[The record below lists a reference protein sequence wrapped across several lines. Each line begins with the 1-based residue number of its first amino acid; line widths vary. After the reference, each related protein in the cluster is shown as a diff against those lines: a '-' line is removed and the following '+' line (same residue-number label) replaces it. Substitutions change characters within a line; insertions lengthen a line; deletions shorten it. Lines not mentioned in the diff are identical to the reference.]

1 MKVLLTGS
9 AGFIASFVARRLL
22 ERGDE
27 VVGLDN
33 INGYYDTALKYGRLK
48 EAGIREEEV
57 DWYKLTPSHTYERY
71 RFIRMNLED
80 RQAMRMLFANE
91 GFDAVVNLAAQAGV
105 RYSITNPYAYVESNL
120 DGFINVLEGCRHHQV
135 SHLVYA
141 SSSSVYGLNAD
152 VPFSEKTSIAHP
164 VSLYAASK
172 KSNELMAHAYS
183 QLYGVPAT
191 GLRFFTVYGP
201 WGRPDMSPFL
211 FTDAILHDRP
221 IQVFNNG
228 DMLRDFTYIDD
239 IVEGVIRVLDRPAKP
254 NPDWDQLLAE
264 RLGIKLYDKE
274 LLAQAAKDSG
284 FCEEI
289 FENHDERPT
298 NSFLYSLVMDTYTG
312 GNYSAAPF
320 LDMPLNHKVFLA
332 QFDTIK
338 KIASEESCVIVGRCA
353 DYALASNPDCLSIF
367 VHADMDDRI
376 KRVSK
381 REDVTESKAKDMIQ
395 KRDKQ
400 RSSYYNYYT
409 CKKWGD
415 SRSYDLTLNTSKIT
429 PEACVDIILDFRK
442 KMEQKK

>member
-120 DGFINVLEGCRHHQV
+120 NGFINVLEGCRYQV

-239 IVEGVIRVLDRPAKP
+239 IVEGNSQPVRLMDFIQAIESACGKEAMKDFLPMQPGDVYQTNADTTLLQQAVGFKP
-254 NPDWDQLLAE
+254 
-264 RLGIKLYDKE
+264 
-274 LLAQAAKDSG
+274 S
-284 FCEEI
+284 
-289 FENHDERPT
+289 
-298 NSFLYSLVMDTYTG
+298 MD
-312 GNYSAAPF
+312 
-320 LDMPLNHKVFLA
+320 
-332 QFDTIK
+332 
-338 KIASEESCVIVGRCA
+338 
-353 DYALASNPDCLSIF
+353 
-367 VHADMDDRI
+367 
-376 KRVSK
+376 
-381 REDVTESKAKDMIQ
+381 IQ
-395 KRDKQ
+395 EGVNRTVAWFK
-400 RSSYYNYYT
+400 SYYN
-409 CKKWGD
+409 
-415 SRSYDLTLNTSKIT
+415 L
-429 PEACVDIILDFRK
+429 
-442 KMEQKK
+442 